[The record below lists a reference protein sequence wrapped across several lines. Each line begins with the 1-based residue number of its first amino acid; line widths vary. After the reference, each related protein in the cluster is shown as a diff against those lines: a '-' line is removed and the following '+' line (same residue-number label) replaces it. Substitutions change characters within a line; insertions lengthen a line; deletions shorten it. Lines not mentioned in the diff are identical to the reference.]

1 MMSHCTDRQPS
12 TRLFQDSGLVQ
23 FRRGYGRWMG
33 LLLLLT
39 MLSGGCKG
47 GTSVGARP
55 SAERASAPSAA
66 ADTSG
71 AAATVSGSQ
80 LAQEGGLCDV
90 NRTVRSP
97 EPDTAEW
104 VIWRAYVLAQQPDND
119 QTFGEFVALFPA
131 GKDPRQIREFY
142 WNNLRKNVGKYVLA
156 PGGGDFV
163 ICRTVAKSDGTQ
175 YYIRPSGTSHPPPL
189 RVGKIDGAWKF
200 TFFTPF

>member
-1 MMSHCTDRQPS
+1 MRPCLHRRPD
-12 TRLFQDSGLVQ
+12 TRAARIEHGGWSRPWSGRLLGQLLV
-23 FRRGYGRWMG
+23 
-33 LLLLLT
+33 LLL
-39 MLSGGCKG
+39 GGCKG
-47 GTSVGARP
+47 ATSVGERP
-55 SAERASAPSAA
+55 SAGGGLSVAGQADAAP
-66 ADTSG
+66 TSG
-71 AAATVSGSQ
+71 AAATVSAGQ

-104 VIWRAYVLAQQPDND
+104 VISRAYVLAQQPDND

-189 RVGKIDGAWKF
+189 RVGKVDGAWKF

>member
-1 MMSHCTDRQPS
+1 MPYCTDLPPNMPLRRPRDQVRPRGGEG
-12 TRLFQDSGLVQ
+12 RLATV
-23 FRRGYGRWMG
+23 
-33 LLLLLT
+33 LLLLAL
-39 MLSGGCKG
+39 LSSGCKG
-47 GTSVGARP
+47 STSVGARP
-55 SAERASAPSAA
+55 SAGQASAPLAG

-71 AAATVSGSQ
+71 ASATVSGTQ

-104 VIWRAYVLAQQPDND
+104 VIWRAYVLAQQTDND

-163 ICRTVAKSDGTQ
+163 ICRMVAKSDGTQ
-175 YYIRPSGTSHPPPL
+175 YYIRPRGTSHPPPL
-189 RVGKIDGAWKF
+189 RVGKIDGTWKF